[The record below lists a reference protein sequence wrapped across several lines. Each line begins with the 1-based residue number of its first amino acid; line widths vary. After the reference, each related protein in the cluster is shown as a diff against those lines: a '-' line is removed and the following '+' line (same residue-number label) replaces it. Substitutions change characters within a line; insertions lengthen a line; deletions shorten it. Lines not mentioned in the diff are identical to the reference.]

1 MIATWL
7 DASRWTYNLTV
18 EILQSGI
25 PAAWPHI
32 AGMVMAEL
40 KVLKPEWESVPY
52 QVKRTTVRDACRAMS
67 NVKTFNRQL
76 AADRARGERPGRGVR
91 RAELPQPEEP
101 PSVVLHTG

>member
-25 PAAWPHI
+25 PAAWRHI

-40 KVLKPEWESVPY
+40 KALKPEWESVPY
-52 QVKRTTVRDACRAMS
+52 QVKRTAVRDACRAMS

-76 AADRARGERPGRGVR
+76 AADRARGERPDEEF
-91 RAELPQPEEP
+91 AELPVPQSEEP
-101 PSVVLHTG
+101 PSIVLRTG

>member
-25 PAAWPHI
+25 PAAWRHI

-52 QVKRTTVRDACRAMS
+52 QVKRTAVRDACRAMS
-67 NVKTFNRQL
+67 NVKTFNRQV
-76 AADRARGERPGRGVR
+76 GG
-91 RAELPQPEEP
+91 
-101 PSVVLHTG
+101 

>member
-25 PAAWPHI
+25 PAAWRHI

-40 KVLKPEWESVPY
+40 QVLKPEWESVPY
-52 QVKRTTVRDACRAMS
+52 QVKRTAVRDACRAMG

-76 AADRARGERPGRGVR
+76 AADRAIGQRSDEPFRTTAVPQSE
-91 RAELPQPEEP
+91 ELP
-101 PSVVLHTG
+101 SIVLHTG